1 MVEEIRQSIA
11 KSQVLHAD
19 ETGWK
24 SKGDR
29 RWLWV
34 FISSLA
40 VFFQVASSRASK
52 VLKSVLGESFLG
64 IIISDDHSAYS
75 AYHKNG
81 PRQLCWAH
89 LIRKLKALKESQ
101 SSPHAHLF
109 TKNLLKEIGKLFT
122 YWHAFKQFRLAH
134 EELWQATTLI
144 RARIKRY
151 CLHYKN
157 SPDLS
162 VRTRAKKLLKNWD
175 YLFTFL
181 RCREVEPTNNT

>member
-1 MVEEIRQSIA
+1 MAGR
-11 KSQVLHAD
+11 HF
-19 ETGWK
+19 
-24 SKGDR
+24 GD
-29 RWLWV
+29 
-34 FISSLA
+34 
-40 VFFQVASSRASK
+40 
-52 VLKSVLGESFLG
+52 SVLGESFLG

-109 TKNLLKEIGKLFT
+109 TKNLLKEIDKLFT

-144 RARIKRY
+144 RACIKRY